1 MKKTKRFSS
10 PFVRGIL
17 GIRKITFHKNDN
29 EGPQWGSTPTIDIC
43 QIYRLFEIVST
54 SVLSISLQTGG
65 NLAKA
70 EYQIRRKKTPVH
82 P

>member
-1 MKKTKRFSS
+1 M
-10 PFVRGIL
+10 G
-17 GIRKITFHKNDN
+17 
-29 EGPQWGSTPTIDIC
+29 GSTPTIDIC